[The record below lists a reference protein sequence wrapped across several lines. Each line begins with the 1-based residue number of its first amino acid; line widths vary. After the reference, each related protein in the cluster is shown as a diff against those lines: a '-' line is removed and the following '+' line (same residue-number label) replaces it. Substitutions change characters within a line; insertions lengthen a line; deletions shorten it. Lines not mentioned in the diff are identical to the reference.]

1 MKPKHLI
8 VSAFGPFA
16 GRVEVP
22 FEKFGSMGL
31 FLITGD
37 TGAGKTTLFDAI
49 SFALFGE
56 SSGTVRP
63 VESLRSD
70 FANPEEK
77 TFVELLFLHR
87 GQEYL
92 VRRNPKYR
100 RPKKSGEGFTDE
112 PGDASLTFPDDKVI
126 TGNVRVTAAIVEL
139 LGIDYKQFKQIAM
152 IAQGEFLKLL
162 LADHRERAEI
172 FRRVFGTA
180 PLEAVQFE
188 LKKQEKAARLVWED
202 CCKAIIQYTG
212 NLLYS
217 TDQAESPLLQEWKAE
232 KNLHRL
238 DEMLNHWNKMQK
250 EDEALLPAQ
259 KLQQEVLSKSEALLI
274 AEMTRAEQLNRMF
287 RELEQAQKNRED
299 ITIQEPLVRQT
310 ESLAKRASAA
320 VERVKPVEKIYLSS
334 KENVLELE
342 KGIQVYKERGL
353 LLEKQLVSLEQS
365 FLKEQ
370 EAEPQRTKLAEQ
382 LAGLRSALPDY
393 HHYKVLVLQ
402 QNSLE
407 GALKQSRI
415 SLEKTLK
422 QRDAFTQKQNE
433 LQTQLN
439 QTAQAPVDIVK
450 CEKEKEAAEAL
461 RTSLLQLHEMA
472 KGLASLQ
479 EEKELAQKAYVA
491 KEEEYRSIHRFCE
504 EKELL
509 YFRQQ
514 AGVLAESLHIGMPCP
529 VCGSKEHP
537 QKAQIVSG
545 APNEQELQRI
555 RAQQEQASARLR
567 EASTNAHG
575 KEVRIQ
581 SSSQSLNQQWQ
592 QVLPGVA
599 MPEELSALKNK
610 IVILGKE
617 NTERKKALE
626 TKYSELKLL
635 CTNRE
640 NWGKQLEEVQVRAKE
655 NEELVQKETEE
666 QSRLS
671 SQVSAK
677 QAETA
682 MLLQKL
688 PCKTEEELQQR
699 IADVE
704 KQLHDSK
711 QRLINSESAYTK
723 CRNEIENVRAVI
735 KENINQLS
743 EQKKKLGQTEQE
755 YYSILNENQFREE
768 GYREAL
774 ANQSHIEDWRKEVQ
788 AFLENQR
795 FNQETIRR
803 LMEETKGKEPVD
815 AEKLSLRQE
824 ALKQEK
830 AIYEE
835 IVSQTS
841 QRYFANDRTLHK
853 IEVSMKEKEK
863 LEQRY
868 LMLSS
873 LSKTANGE
881 LPERQKLAFE
891 QYVQA
896 AYFQKV
902 IAQANQRMSRMTNG
916 RFELLRKEIPEDN
929 RSQSGLEL
937 DVMDYYTGKLRS
949 VRSLSGGESFK
960 ASLSLALGLSDV
972 IQSYAGGVQIDT
984 MFIDEGFGTLDSE
997 SLDQAITALAALTTG
1012 DRLVGII
1019 SHVPELKEKIDKKIT
1034 IQKSVTGS
1042 KVVLTSR

>member
-22 FEKFGSMGL
+22 FERFGSMGL

-49 SFALFGE
+49 SFALYGE

-70 FANPEEK
+70 FARPEEK

-112 PGDASLTFPDDKVI
+112 PGDASLTLPDEKVI
-126 TGNVRVTAAIVEL
+126 TGSVRVTAAVVEL

-180 PLEAVQFE
+180 PFEAVQIE
-188 LKKQEKAARLVWED
+188 LKKREKAARLAWED
-202 CCKAIIQYTG
+202 CCKAIVQYTG

-217 TDQAESPLLQEWKAE
+217 QEHAEDPLLQEWKFE

-238 DEMLNHWNKMQK
+238 DEMLNFWNKMQK
-250 EDEALLPAQ
+250 DDEALLSAQ

-274 AEMTRAEQLNRMF
+274 AEITRAEQLNRMF
-287 RELEQAQKNRED
+287 RELEQVQKNSEALKAQD
-299 ITIQEPLVRQT
+299 PLIQQT
-310 ESLAKRASAA
+310 EIKVKRASVA
-320 VERVKPVEKIYLSS
+320 VERIRPIEKIYLSA
-334 KENVLELE
+334 KENVQQLE
-342 KGIQVYKERGL
+342 KGILAFEERGSL
-353 LLEKQLVSLEQS
+353 LGNQLVSLEQS
-365 FLKEQ
+365 FQKEQ
-370 EAEPQRTKLAEQ
+370 DAEAQRTKLAEQ
-382 LAGLRSALPDY
+382 LVGLRSALPDY
-393 HHYKVLVLQ
+393 QNYKVLLQ
-402 QNSLE
+402 QQTSLE
-407 GALKQSRI
+407 SALSQSKIRLEQIQKQKGALSQKQS
-415 SLEKTLK
+415 
-422 QRDAFTQKQNE
+422 E
-433 LQTQLN
+433 LQGLLN
-439 QTAQAPVDIVK
+439 QSAQAPVEIVK
-450 CEKEKEAAEAL
+450 CETDKEAAEAL
-461 RTSLLQLHEMA
+461 RTNLLKLHEAA
-472 KGLASLQ
+472 KGFAALQ
-479 EEKELAQKAYVA
+479 EEKELAQKAYFTA
-491 KEEEYRSIHRFCE
+491 EEEYQSLHRLCE
-504 EKELL
+504 ERELQ

-514 AGVLAESLHIGMPCP
+514 AGVLAESLKIGAPCP

-555 RAQQEQASARLR
+555 RAQQEQAAASLR
-567 EASTNAHG
+567 DASTKAHG
-575 KEVRIQ
+575 KDVQ
-581 SSSQSLNQQWQ
+581 VQSLWQSLRQQWQ
-592 QVLPGVA
+592 QILPSVA
-599 MPEELSALKNK
+599 MPEELPALKSQ
-610 IVILGKE
+610 IVVLGKE
-617 NTERKKALE
+617 NTERKKSLE
-626 TKYSELKLL
+626 TTYHELKNL

-640 NWGKQLEEVQVRAKE
+640 AWGKQLEEVEGFLKE
-655 NEELVQKETEE
+655 NELLAQKEMEE

-682 MLLQKL
+682 LLMQKL
-688 PCKTEEELQQR
+688 PCKTEEELQQH
-699 IADVE
+699 IAQTE
-704 KQLHDSK
+704 RQLSELK
-711 QRLINSESAYTK
+711 QRLQKSEAAFTA
-723 CRNEIENVRAVI
+723 CRNELENVRAVV
-735 KENINQLS
+735 KENEKQLS

-755 YYSILNENQFREE
+755 YFGILNENQFLEDE
-768 GYREAL
+768 YREAL
-774 ANQSHIEDWRKEVQ
+774 ANESHIEAWRKEVQ
-788 AFLENQR
+788 AFAENRR
-795 FNQETIRR
+795 FTEDTIRR

-815 AEKLSLRQE
+815 SEKLALRQD

-835 IVSQTS
+835 VVSQTS
-841 QRYFANDRTLHK
+841 QRYFANGRTLNK
-853 IEVSMKEKEK
+853 IKDSMEEKDK

-997 SLDQAITALAALTTG
+997 SLDQAISALAALTTG

>member
-16 GRVEVP
+16 GRAEVP

-49 SFALFGE
+49 SFALYGE

-70 FANPEEK
+70 FARPEEK

-112 PGDASLTFPDDKVI
+112 PGDASLTLPDEKVI
-126 TGNVRVTAAIVEL
+126 TGSVRVTAAVVEL

-180 PLEAVQFE
+180 PFEAVQIE
-188 LKKQEKAARLVWED
+188 LKKREKVARLAWED
-202 CCKAIIQYTG
+202 CCKAIEHYTG

-217 TDQAESPLLQEWKAE
+217 QKYAEEPLLLEWKAE

-238 DEMLNHWNKMQK
+238 DEMLDYWHKMQK
-250 EDEALLPAQ
+250 EDKALLSAQ

-274 AEMTRAEQLNRMF
+274 AEITRAEQLNRMF
-287 RELEQAQKNRED
+287 RELEQAQKNSED
-299 ITIQEPLVRQT
+299 LKAQEPLIKQT
-310 ESLAKRASAA
+310 EVLAKRASIA
-320 VERVKPVEKIYLSS
+320 VERIRPVEKIYLSA
-334 KENVLELE
+334 KENVQQLE
-342 KGIQVYKERGL
+342 KGILIFEERGS
-353 LLEKQLVSLEQS
+353 LLENQLVSLEQS
-365 FLKEQ
+365 FQKEQ

-382 LAGLRSALPDY
+382 LVGLRSALPDY
-393 HHYKVLVLQ
+393 HNYKLLMQ
-402 QNSLE
+402 LQNSLE
-407 GALKQSRI
+407 SALNQNKIRLEQTIKQKDVFS
-415 SLEKTLK
+415 
-422 QRDAFTQKQNE
+422 QKQNE
-433 LQTQLN
+433 LQVLLN
-439 QTAQAPVDIVK
+439 QSAQAPVDIVK

-461 RTSLLQLHEMA
+461 RNSLLQLHETA
-472 KGLASLQ
+472 KRFASLQ
-479 EEKELAQKAYVA
+479 EEKELAQKAYYTA
-491 KEEEYRSIHRFCE
+491 EEEYQSLHRLCE
-504 EKELL
+504 EKELQ

-514 AGVLAESLHIGMPCP
+514 AGVLADGLKFGIPCP

-537 QKAQIVSG
+537 QKAQVVSG

-567 EASTNAHG
+567 EASSNAHG
-575 KEVRIQ
+575 KEVQVQ
-581 SSSQSLNQQWQ
+581 SVWQSLRQQWQ
-592 QVLPGVA
+592 QILPSVV
-599 MPEELSALKNK
+599 MPEDLTALKSQ

-626 TKYSELKLL
+626 TRYSELKLL
-635 CTNRE
+635 CTNRD
-640 NWGKQLEEVQVRAKE
+640 NWAKQLEEVQIQAKE
-655 NEELVQKETEE
+655 NELLVQKEIEE

-671 SQVSAK
+671 LQVSAK
-677 QAETA
+677 KAETA
-682 MLLQKL
+682 LVMQKL
-688 PCKTEEELQQR
+688 PCKTEEELQQHVAEAEQELR
-699 IADVE
+699 E
-704 KQLHDSK
+704 LK
-711 QRLINSESAYTK
+711 QRLQNSEVAFTK
-723 CRNEIENVRAVI
+723 CRNELENVHAVI
-735 KENINQLS
+735 NENKKQLS
-743 EQKKKLGQTEQE
+743 EQKKKLVQTEQE
-755 YYSILNENQFREE
+755 YFGILNENQFSEE
-768 GYREAL
+768 EYREAL
-774 ANQSHIEDWRKEVQ
+774 KNQNLIESWRKEVQ
-788 AFLENQR
+788 AFAENQR
-795 FNQETIRR
+795 FTEESIRR
-803 LMEETKGKEPVD
+803 LMEETKGKEQVD
-815 AEKLSLRQE
+815 AEKLALRQE

-830 AIYEE
+830 AFYEE
-835 IVSQTS
+835 AVSQTS
-841 QRYFANDRTLHK
+841 QRYYSNDRTLKK
-853 IEVSMKEKEK
+853 IQDSIQEKEK

-902 IAQANQRMSRMTNG
+902 ITQANQRMSRMTNG

-997 SLDQAITALAALTTG
+997 SLDQAISALAALTTG

-1042 KVVLTSR
+1042 KVVLTNR

>member
-49 SFALFGE
+49 SFALYGE

-70 FANPEEK
+70 FARPEEK

-112 PGDASLTFPDDKVI
+112 PGDASLTLPDEKVI
-126 TGNVRVTAAIVEL
+126 TGNVRVTSAIVEL

-180 PLEAVQFE
+180 PFEAVQIE
-188 LKKQEKAARLVWED
+188 LKKREKAARLAWED
-202 CCKAIIQYTG
+202 CCKVIVQYTG
-212 NLLYS
+212 NVLYS
-217 TDQAESPLLQEWKAE
+217 REHVEDPLLQEWKIE

-238 DEMLNHWNKMQK
+238 DEMLIFWNKMQK
-250 EDEALLPAQ
+250 DDEALLSAQ

-287 RELEQAQKNRED
+287 RELEQAQKNSEALKA
-299 ITIQEPLVRQT
+299 QEPLIQRT
-310 ESLAKRASAA
+310 EVKAKRASTS
-320 VERVKPVEKIYLSS
+320 VERIRPIEKIYLSA
-334 KENVLELE
+334 KENVQQLE
-342 KGIQVYKERGL
+342 KGILAFEERGSL
-353 LLEKQLVSLEQS
+353 LGNQLVSLEQS

-370 EAEPQRTKLAEQ
+370 ETEPKRIKLAEQ
-382 LAGLRSALPDY
+382 LVGLRSALPDY
-393 HHYKVLVLQ
+393 QNYKILMQ
-402 QNSLE
+402 QQTSLE
-407 GALKQSRI
+407 SSLNQNRI
-415 SLEKTLK
+415 RLEHTLK
-422 QRDAFTQKQNE
+422 EKENLLQTQNE
-433 LQTQLN
+433 LQTLLSQS
-439 QTAQAPVDIVK
+439 AQAPVEIVK

-461 RTSLLQLHEMA
+461 RTSLLQLHELA
-472 KGLASLQ
+472 KESTSLQ
-479 EEKELAQKAYVA
+479 GEKELAQKEYSVV
-491 KEEEYRSIHRFCE
+491 EEEYRSLHRLCE
-504 EKELL
+504 EKELM

-514 AGVLAESLHIGMPCP
+514 AGVLAESLKLGEPCP

-537 QKAQIVSG
+537 QKAEIVSG

-555 RAQQEQASARLR
+555 RAQQEQSATRLR
-567 EASTNAHG
+567 DASTKAHG
-575 KEVRIQ
+575 KDVQ
-581 SSSQSLNQQWQ
+581 LQSLWQSLRQQWQ
-592 QVLPGVA
+592 QILPSVA
-599 MPEELSALKNK
+599 VPEELTTLKSQ
-610 IVILGKE
+610 IIILGKE
-617 NTERKKALE
+617 NTERKKSLE
-626 TKYSELKLL
+626 TTYHELKNL
-635 CTNRE
+635 CTNRD
-640 NWGKQLEEVQVRAKE
+640 NWSKQLEEVQIQAKE
-655 NEELVQKETEE
+655 NEQLAQKETEE

-688 PCKTEEELQQR
+688 PCKTEEELQQK
-699 IADVE
+699 IETANQ
-704 KQLHDSK
+704 QLRELK
-711 QRLINSESAYTK
+711 QRLQQSEAAFTT
-723 CRNEIENVRAVI
+723 CRNELENVRAVL
-735 KENINQLS
+735 KEKINQLS
-743 EQKKKLGQTEQE
+743 EQKKKLGETERE
-755 YYSILNENQFREE
+755 YFGILNENQFSEE
-768 GYREAL
+768 EYQEAL
-774 ANQSHIEDWRKEVQ
+774 ANQNFIENWRKEVQ
-788 AFLENQR
+788 VFLENQR

-815 AEKLSLRQE
+815 TEKLSLRQE

-841 QRYFANDRTLHK
+841 QRYYANSRTLNNIQDS
-853 IEVSMKEKEK
+853 IEEKEK

-902 IAQANQRMSRMTNG
+902 ITQANQRMSRMTNG

-1012 DRLVGII
+1012 NRLVGII

-1034 IQKSVTGS
+1034 LQKSVTGS